1 MVAIVLGKLGMN
13 NHKKFWK
20 NKKVLVTG
28 HTGFKGSWLSVLLY
42 VLKAKIYGY
51 SLKPKKN
58 FIFKKANLKR
68 IFQKSIYGDI
78 LNSKKLYEN
87 IKSMS
92 PSIIFHL
99 AAQPLVVDSYK
110 DPKKTFNTNIFGT
123 INLLEA
129 VKKVKSVKTVII
141 ITTDKVYNINKNN
154 PYYNENHPLGA
165 SDPYGTS
172 KSCVEFITESYKKS
186 FFKDRNISI
195 VTARAGNVIGGGDY
209 SENRIVPDYLK
220 ALNGKKNLV
229 LRNPEYVRP
238 WQYVLEPLYG
248 YLALAKRET
257 LKKTRKLFSAWNFA
271 PNQSDNVSVI
281 KLIQCFQTNKIKK
294 NKINIKI
301 LKKKQIEKETKILR
315 LNANKSKKILG
326 WKNKYNLKKTTYT
339 ILKWNELT
347 KKNSQFDM
355 CIKFVKS
362 YLN

>member
-1 MVAIVLGKLGMN
+1 MIS
-13 NHKKFWK
+13 HKQFWK

-42 VLKAKIYGY
+42 VFKAKIYGY
-51 SLKPKKN
+51 SLKPKKS
-58 FIFKKANLKR
+58 FLFEKANLKR
-68 IFQKSIYGDI
+68 IFKKSVYGNI
-78 LNSKKLYEN
+78 LNSAKLYKS
-87 IKSMS
+87 IKSIK

-110 DPKKTFNTNIFGT
+110 DPKNTFNTNIFGT
-123 INLLEA
+123 INLLE
-129 VKKVKSVKTVII
+129 VIKKVKSVKTVII
-141 ITTDKVYNINKNN
+141 ITTDKVYKISKNN
-154 PYYNENHPLGA
+154 PYYNENHSLGA

-172 KSCVEFITESYKKS
+172 KSCVEFIAESYKNS

-209 SENRIVPDYLK
+209 SENRIVPDYIR

-257 LKKTRKLFSAWNFA
+257 IKKTEKLFSAWNFA
-271 PNQSDNVSVI
+271 PNQSDNVSVK
-281 KLIQCFQTNKIKK
+281 KLIQFFQKSKLNKS
-294 NKINIKI
+294 KIHVKI
-301 LKKKQIEKETKILR
+301 PKKKQREKETKILR

-326 WKNKYNLKKTTYT
+326 WKNKYNLKKTTNI
-339 ILKWNELT
+339 ILSWNELT
-347 KKNSQFDM
+347 KKNPQFDV
-355 CIKFVKS
+355 CIKFVKN
-362 YLN
+362 YLS